1 MSVASVMQAS
11 QGLNASVEAL
21 AALGA
26 ALRIRS
32 EGMRVDPD
40 VASLL
45 DRVIEAIQPGGI
57 EDLTAD
63 QAAIVLAF
71 VRAFFRQALDL
82 LENPAR
88 APGWSFEDPV
98 ILQAQGQASR
108 SIAQTFCAYAEKDPD
123 FAAALS
129 RPARLLD
136 VGTGVGWLAIECARL
151 WPAMQVLGIDIFE
164 PALVMARGNVAA
176 ADIGARVAFRNQDI
190 ADLDEVEAFDLS
202 WFSGPFIAADKVP
215 ESLRQI
221 ARATKP
227 GGWLV
232 FGTYNP
238 PPSELGRLLTG
249 LRIVRSGGRPWSEA
263 EAADLIEAAGFELRG
278 SFTTGSPVLVVVGRK
293 AGKPQ

>member
-1 MSVASVMQAS
+1 MSVASVMQTS

-40 VASLL
+40 VASFLGK
-45 DRVIEAIQPGGI
+45 VVETVQPGGI
-57 EDLTAD
+57 DDLTAD
-63 QAAIVLAF
+63 QAVIVLAF

-82 LENPAR
+82 LENPGR
-88 APGWSFEDPV
+88 APGWAFEDPV

-108 SIAQTFCAYAEKDPD
+108 SIAQTFRAYAERDPD

-129 RPARLLD
+129 RPARFLD

-151 WPAMQVLGIDIFE
+151 WPAMQVLGIDILE
-164 PALVMARGNVAA
+164 PALAMARGNVAA
-176 ADIGARVAFRNQDI
+176 ADVGARVVLRNQDI
-190 ADLDEVEAFDLS
+190 VDLDELEAFDLS

-215 ESLRQI
+215 ASLLRI
-221 ARATKP
+221 AQATKP

-238 PPSELGRLLTG
+238 PPSELGRLLTA
-249 LRIVRSGGRPWSEA
+249 LRIVRSGGRPWTEA
-263 EAADLIEAAGFELRG
+263 EAAGLIEAAGFELRG
-278 SFTTGSPVLVVVGRK
+278 SFTTGSPVLIVVGRK
-293 AGKPQ
+293 A